1 MKTENVISLVI
12 GIAVVGGIGYNLY
25 KKSQRN
31 LVASTEGGAKPND
44 TAHSASGNPSSV
56 FSPRVNVAPSGLKTA
71 STRSSIFQPGS
82 SNPAPSGKV
91 RWVEG
96 GIVYEGSKDRKTKKA
111 VGEA

>member
-31 LVASTEGGAKPND
+31 LVASTEGGPKPNEP
-44 TAHSASGNPSSV
+44 AHSASGRPGGI

-71 STRSSIFQPGS
+71 STRSDAFQPGS
-82 SNPAPSGKV
+82 APAGKV